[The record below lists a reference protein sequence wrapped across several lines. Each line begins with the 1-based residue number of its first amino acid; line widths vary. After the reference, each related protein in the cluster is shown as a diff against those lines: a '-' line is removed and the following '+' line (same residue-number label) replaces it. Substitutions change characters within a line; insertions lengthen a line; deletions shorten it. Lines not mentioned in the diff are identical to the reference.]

1 MDNIEGP
8 LLALTIVLML
18 VGLIGSVVPG
28 LPGVTLIFLS
38 ALLYAILTDF
48 QTVGTVV
55 IVILFVLAALAFLID
70 FFATSYGARRFGA
83 SNWGTVGGA
92 IGGIVGALAGL
103 LLAGIGSLF
112 GLIAGTIAGVFIGE
126 YLRRQRHGDEEQQA
140 PRSRLAPGL
149 ARSRRRN
156 RRLPGLGNRSGITR
170 PGKRHNLRTS
180 TDLLARYS
188 SSRWSR
194 RKPSSSWASSS
205 PEGRLRGPWSSC
217 VS

>member
-18 VGLIGSVVPG
+18 VGLFGSVVPG

-126 YLRRQRHGDEEQQA
+126 YLRRQRHGDEEDQQA
-140 PRSRLAPGL
+140 QEADWRRASRAAGGVIVGYLASAIVQGLLGL
-149 ARSRRRN
+149 ASV
-156 RRLPGLGNRSGITR
+156 IIFV
-170 PGKRHNLRTS
+170 
-180 TDLLARYS
+180 LALIY
-188 SSRWSR
+188 
-194 RKPSSSWASSS
+194 
-205 PEGRLRGPWSSC
+205 
-217 VS
+217 